1 MLFEHLQE
9 GELAL
14 IYAGGHRTAFVRL
27 KNEVCRKHVV
37 QYPNVLGDRKHLEEQ
52 GTRAR
57 NRKDCCE
64 NFEMVENGR
73 RRKDCLLKKLIM

>member
-1 MLFEHLQE
+1 MLSEDLQV

-27 KNEVCRKHVV
+27 KNEVCREHVMR
-37 QYPNVLGDRKHLEEQ
+37 YPNVLGDRKRLEEQ

-57 NRKDCCE
+57 NRKHCCE
-64 NFEMVENGR
+64 DFDMVENGR
-73 RRKDCLLKKLIM
+73 RRKNCLLKKLIM

>member
-14 IYAGGHRTAFVRL
+14 IYAGGHRTAFVHLRMRSAENVL
-27 KNEVCRKHVV
+27 
-37 QYPNVLGDRKHLEEQ
+37 NVLGDRKHLEDQ